1 MSIAPCQTPMET
13 STRARDDM
21 TRRITPLY
29 VVCSPQR
36 CVGKTLLARLLTE
49 FYIIDGRPVGAFD
62 LADEEPQLADYLPQC
77 TAIADISDILGQ
89 MALFDRL
96 IADHQSTKI
105 IDLSHRM
112 FNNFFVVG
120 HKIGFFEEAR
130 RRSIEP
136 LILFMID
143 PSPKSAQAYAILQ
156 RWFTEISLLPVRN
169 QVVAKGIPRCD
180 AFSNESRVAVS
191 LEIPVLGASLKTL
204 VNQQSF
210 SFADFWLRTTPVR
223 LPARLEDELLAWVRR
238 IFLQFREVELS
249 LIGREIFSTLQSQ
262 LK

>member
-1 MSIAPCQTPMET
+1 MSTAPCQTPMET

-49 FYIIDGRPVGAFD
+49 FYIIDGRPVAAFD

-77 TAIADISDILGQ
+77 ATIADISDILGQ

-105 IDLSHRM
+105 VDLSHRM
-112 FNNFFVVG
+112 FSDFFVVG

-143 PSPKSAQAYAILQ
+143 PSPKSVQAYATIR

-210 SFADFWLRTTPVR
+210 SFADFWLRTTPVH
-223 LPARLEDELLAWVRR
+223 LPARLEDELLAWVKR

-249 LIGREIFSTLQSQ
+249 LMGREIFSTLQSQ

>member
-1 MSIAPCQTPMET
+1 MSIAPCQTPVEMG
-13 STRARDDM
+13 TRARVD
-21 TRRITPLY
+21 TTCRTTPLY

-49 FYIIDGRPVGAFD
+49 FYIIDGRPVAAFD
-62 LADEEPQLADYLPQC
+62 LADEEPQLADYLPRC
-77 TAIADISDILGQ
+77 TTIADIGDILGQ

-105 IDLSHRM
+105 IDLSHRR
-112 FNNFFVVG
+112 FSDFFVVG

-143 PSPKSAQAYAILQ
+143 PSPKSAKAYAILRQ
-156 RWFTEISLLPVRN
+156 WFTEVSLLPVRN
-169 QVVAKGIPRCD
+169 QVVAMGIPNCD
-180 AFSNESRVAVS
+180 AFPNASTVAVS
-191 LEIPVLGASLKTL
+191 LQIPVLRPSLKTL

-210 SFADFWLRTTPVR
+210 SFADFWLRTTPVH
-223 LPARLEDELLAWVRR
+223 LPARLDDELLAWVKRV
-238 IFLQFREVELS
+238 FLQFREVELS
-249 LIGREIFSTLQSQ
+249 LMGREILSTLQSQ